1 MAKDH
6 RPSTNE
12 IVHPDKDPV
21 LNEENPF
28 DAMMSRFDRAAK
40 LLKLEP
46 GLYKVLR
53 NAEKQITVSCPI
65 VMDNGEVEVF
75 TGHRVL
81 YNTSRGPGK
90 GGIRFDMHVT
100 LEEVTALAAWMT
112 WKSAVV
118 NIPFGGA
125 KGGVVCDPSKMSV
138 NELERLTRRYTV
150 GIIQTLGPDSDVPAP
165 DVNTNERVMAWV
177 MDTYSMHVGHTTTA
191 VVTGKPVEMGGS
203 LGRREATGRGCT
215 IVTTDALEHL
225 GMHVSKSTIAVQG
238 FGNVGSTAAM
248 LLQRAG
254 AKIVGIGD
262 RDAAFHNAKG
272 VNIPEAMAYVAKN
285 KSLKGFKGGDEI
297 SGADL
302 LTLDVDV
309 LLPAAL
315 ESVITTKNAHDIRA
329 KVVCEGANGPTTAA
343 ADSILDEKG
352 IFVIPDILANAGGVT
367 VSYFEWVQD
376 RGGYFWDEKTV
387 NDRLT
392 EIMRRS
398 FADVL
403 DLSKKHKVN
412 MRTAAYMLSISRVA
426 AVHRLRGI
434 YS

>member
-1 MAKDH
+1 
-6 RPSTNE
+6 
-12 IVHPDKDPV
+12 
-21 LNEENPF
+21 
-28 DAMMSRFDRAAK
+28 
-40 LLKLEP
+40 
-46 GLYKVLR
+46 
-53 NAEKQITVSCPI
+53 
-65 VMDNGEVEVF
+65 
-75 TGHRVL
+75 
-81 YNTSRGPGK
+81 
-90 GGIRFDMHVT
+90 
-100 LEEVTALAAWMT
+100 
-112 WKSAVV
+112 
-118 NIPFGGA
+118 
-125 KGGVVCDPSKMSV
+125 
-138 NELERLTRRYTV
+138 
-150 GIIQTLGPDSDVPAP
+150 
-165 DVNTNERVMAWV
+165 
-177 MDTYSMHVGHTTTA
+177 
-191 VVTGKPVEMGGS
+191 
-203 LGRREATGRGCT
+203 
-215 IVTTDALEHL
+215 
-225 GMHVSKSTIAVQG
+225 MHVSKSTIAVQG

-248 LLQRAG
+248 LLEEAG
-254 AKIVGIGD
+254 AKIVGISD

-272 VNIPEAMAYVAKN
+272 INIKQAIEYVKKN

-297 SGADL
+297 QGSEL

-352 IFVIPDILANAGGVT
+352 VFVIPDILANAGGVT

-403 DLSKKHKVN
+403 ALSKSHKVN

-426 AVHRLRGI
+426 SVHRLRGI